1 MSAPEQKSAGGPLA
15 SILALP
21 NDSGKKT
28 IFMAVAV
35 CLVCSVVVASAAVGL
50 RPLQAA
56 NQEADRIRNIIEVA
70 GISKPGQSAAEAF
83 RQNVESRL
91 IRLEDGSDSDAFDVS
106 TFDIEKAAKDPAMSR
121 VLPGEVDGA
130 NIKRQP
136 THMPIYV
143 VKNADGNITR
153 LILPVYGKGLWSTLY
168 GFLALDGDLKTVSG
182 LKFYQHAETP
192 GLGGEVDNPNWRAI
206 WNGKVAYDDQGK
218 PSIQLVKGSVDSSA
232 PGAQHKIDG
241 LAGATLTSRGV
252 ENLINFWLGDAGYG
266 PLIERL
272 RNERG

>member
-35 CLVCSVVVASAAVGL
+35 CLVCSVIVASAAVGL
-50 RPLQAA
+50 RPLQAS
-56 NQEADRIRNIIEVA
+56 NQAADRIRNIVDVA
-70 GISKPGQSAAEAF
+70 GVAKPGQTAAEAF
-83 RQNVESRL
+83 RESIEARMVR
-91 IRLEDGSDSDAFDVS
+91 IEDGSTTEDFNPD
-106 TFDIEKAAKDPAMSR
+106 TFDIEKAAKDAATSR
-121 VLPGEVDGA
+121 TLGKSDDIA

-136 THMPIYV
+136 TVMPVYI
-143 VKNADGNITR
+143 VKGENGDVKR
-153 LILPVYGKGLWSTLY
+153 LILPVHGKGLWSTLY
-168 GFLALDGDLKTVSG
+168 GFLALEGDLKTVGG

-192 GLGGEVDNPNWRAI
+192 GLGGEVDNPNWRAV
-206 WNGKVAYDDQGK
+206 WNGKIAYDEAGN
-218 PSIQLVKGSVDSSA
+218 PAIQIVKGGVDHSA
-232 PGAQHKIDG
+232 AGNESKIDG

>member
-1 MSAPEQKSAGGPLA
+1 MSASELKSAGGPLA

-50 RPLQAA
+50 RPLQIA
-56 NQEADRIRNIIEVA
+56 NQEADRIRNIVEVA
-70 GISKPGQSAAEAF
+70 GVGRPGQSPAEAF
-83 RQNVESRL
+83 RDYVVPRL
-91 IRLEDGSDSDAFDVS
+91 IRLADGTENTTLDVA
-106 TFDIEKAAKDPAMSR
+106 TFDIARASKDPAISR
-121 VLPGEVDGA
+121 ALPRADDLA

-136 THMPIYV
+136 DYMPIYL
-143 VKNADGNITR
+143 VKDDAGGIKS
-153 LILPVYGKGLWSTLY
+153 LILPVHGAGLWSTLY
-168 GFLALDGDLKTVSG
+168 GFLALEGDLKTVSG

-192 GLGGEVDNPNWRAI
+192 GLGGEVDNPNWRAL
-206 WNGKVAYDDQGK
+206 WNGRVVFDDAGR
-218 PSIQLVKGSVDSSA
+218 PNVQLVKGGVDRTA
-232 PGAQHKIDG
+232 PGNESRVDA

-252 ENLINFWLGDAGYG
+252 ENLINFWLGEFGYG

>member
-28 IFMAVAV
+28 LFMAVTV
-35 CLVCSVVVASAAVGL
+35 CLVCSVIVASAAVGL

-56 NQEADRIRNIIEVA
+56 NQEADRIRNIVEVA
-70 GISKPGQSAAEAF
+70 GVAKPGQSAAEAF
-83 RQNVESRL
+83 RENVKAQL
-91 IRLEDGSDSDAFDVS
+91 IRLSDGSESTALDVA
-106 TFDIEKAAKDPAMSR
+106 TFDIEKATKDPAISR
-121 VLPGEVDGA
+121 ALPKSEDRA

-136 THMPIYV
+136 QYMPIYV
-143 VKNADGNITR
+143 VENDQGGIQT
-153 LILPVYGKGLWSTLY
+153 LILPVHGAGLWSTLY

-206 WNGKVAYDDQGK
+206 WNGKIVFDESGRPA
-218 PSIQLVKGSVDSSA
+218 IQLVKGGVDHSA
-232 PGAQHKIDG
+232 PGNESKIDA
-241 LAGATLTSRGV
+241 LAGATLTARGV

-266 PLIERL
+266 PLIARL

>member
-1 MSAPEQKSAGGPLA
+1 MSAPEKKSAGGPLA

-56 NQEADRIRNIIEVA
+56 NQERDRIRNIVDVA
-70 GISKPGQSAAEAF
+70 GVAQPGQSAAEAF
-83 RQNVESRL
+83 REKVESML
-91 IRLEDGSDSDAFDVS
+91 VRLEDGSKSDEFDVA
-106 TFDIEKAAKDPAMSR
+106 TFDIQKASKDPSMSR
-121 VLPGEVDGA
+121 PMPKSEDQA

-136 THMPIYV
+136 THMPVYV
-143 VKNADGNITR
+143 VRGESGEVQR
-153 LILPVYGKGLWSTLY
+153 LILPVHGAGLWSTLY
-168 GFLALDGDLKTVSG
+168 GFLALDGDLNTVSG

-206 WNGKVAYDDQGK
+206 WDGKMIFDDQGN
-218 PSIQLVKGSVDSSA
+218 PSIQLVKGSVDASTPDA
-232 PGAQHKIDG
+232 EHKIDG

-252 ENLINFWLGDAGYG
+252 ENLINFWLGEDGYG
-266 PLIERL
+266 PFIERL
-272 RNERG
+272 KNERG

>member
-56 NQEADRIRNIIEVA
+56 NQEADRIRNIVDVA
-70 GISKPGQSAAEAF
+70 GVAKPGQTAAEAF
-83 RQNVESRL
+83 RQNVEARL
-91 IRLEDGSDSDAFDVS
+91 IRLEDGTESDAFDIAS
-106 TFDIEKAAKDPAMSR
+106 FDIEKASKDAATSR
-121 VLPGEVDGA
+121 ALPKSEDKA

-136 THMPIYV
+136 THMPVYI
-143 VKNADGNITR
+143 VKNEAGGIER
-153 LILPVYGKGLWSTLY
+153 LILPVHGAGLWSTLY
-168 GFLALDGDLKTVSG
+168 GFLALDADLNTVGG

-206 WNGKVAYDDQGK
+206 WNGKMAFDDQGE
-218 PSIQLVKGSVDSSA
+218 PSIQLVKGSVDSSTPDA
-232 PGAQHKIDG
+232 EHKIDG

>member
-28 IFMAVAV
+28 IFMAVSV

-56 NQEADRIRNIIEVA
+56 NQAADRIRNIVDVA
-70 GISKPGQSAAEAF
+70 GVAKPGQSVAEAF
-83 RQNVESRL
+83 RENVEARM
-91 IRLEDGSDSDAFDVS
+91 IRIEDGSVTEQFNAA
-106 TFDIEKAAKDPAMSR
+106 TFDIEKAAKDAATSR
-121 VLPGEVDGA
+121 VLDKSDDIA

-136 THMPIYV
+136 TVMPVYI
-143 VKNADGNITR
+143 VKDEAGNVKR
-153 LILPVYGKGLWSTLY
+153 LILPVHGKGLWSTLY
-168 GFLALDGDLKTVSG
+168 GFLALEGDLKTVSG

-192 GLGGEVDNPNWRAI
+192 GLGGEVDNPNWRAV
-206 WNGKVAYDDQGK
+206 WNGKMAYDDAGK
-218 PSIQLVKGSVDSSA
+218 PAIQVVKGSVDHSA
-232 PGAQHKIDG
+232 AGNESKIDG

-252 ENLINFWLGDAGYG
+252 EKLINFWLGDAGYG